1 MFSHEKLYTDF
12 MNRFK
17 NMLQNLKIQ
26 LVLYDFFGLFIVK
39 RIGITHYLN

>member
-12 MNRFK
+12 MNWFK

-26 LVLYDFFGLFIVK
+26 LVLYNFFGLSIIK
-39 RIGITHYLN
+39 RISITHYLN